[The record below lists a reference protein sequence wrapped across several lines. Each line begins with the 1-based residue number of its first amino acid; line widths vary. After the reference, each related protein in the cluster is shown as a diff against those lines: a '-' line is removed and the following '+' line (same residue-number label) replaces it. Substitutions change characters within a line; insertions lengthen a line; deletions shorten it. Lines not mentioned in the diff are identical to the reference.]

1 MELVDEKRMVFEQ
14 LINIMNDGLVN
25 EEKLTSDVLKE
36 LKKKIEELIISDF

>member
-1 MELVDEKRMVFEQ
+1 MELVDEKCMVFEQ
-14 LINIMNDGLVN
+14 LVNIMNDGLAN

>member
-1 MELVDEKRMVFEQ
+1 
-14 LINIMNDGLVN
+14 MNDGLAN